1 VRGDGGGEGGPGP
14 DLDPQC
20 RGGVQGW
27 RRTRGRR
34 LARARTAP
42 LRWRRLPTR
51 SGPRSCGAIGDQREA
66 VRSGGR
72 ARHPCRHHSGE
83 RDLIQAEGGGRCGA
97 YRDGKTGKP
106 QRGLSR
112 PRRPT
117 GTGHRRPAIR
127 GRHRDGPRAAYSAPR
142 ACSSGGLRR
151 CRERRREG
159 STRLG
164 AAVTCSRWQGRR
176 PHESDSRW
184 RGRSSGTLTGPEQRC
199 RTGEVRS
206 SGLDSSLGRLRP
218 RKPLLTCEK

>member
-1 VRGDGGGEGGPGP
+1 MCVASHCSEVLGRVMFTTQRSSASQPSSAKARSQCGRSRVRGGQDVQQVRGDGGGEGGPGP

-42 LRWRRLPTR
+42 LRWPRLPTR

-142 ACSSGGLRR
+142 ACSSDGLRR

-164 AAVTCSRWQGRR
+164 AAVTRSR
-176 PHESDSRW
+176 
-184 RGRSSGTLTGPEQRC
+184 
-199 RTGEVRS
+199 
-206 SGLDSSLGRLRP
+206 
-218 RKPLLTCEK
+218 

>member
-1 VRGDGGGEGGPGP
+1 MAGIGRLDGWTDLLYACPRHLGEEEVRDSDSAESEAARMYSRCAATAARAGQAP
-14 DLDPQC
+14 DPEPKC
-20 RGGVQGW
+20 RGGVQGSAGHEVDGL
-27 RRTRGRR
+27 REPGQPRCGSHDCPRVAGRG
-34 LARARTAP
+34 AGQSA
-42 LRWRRLPTR
+42 
-51 SGPRSCGAIGDQREA
+51 GAAVGDQREA

-127 GRHRDGPRAAYSAPR
+127 GRHRDGPRAACSAPR
-142 ACSSGGLRR
+142 ACSSDGLRR

-164 AAVTCSRWQGRR
+164 TAVTRSR
-176 PHESDSRW
+176 
-184 RGRSSGTLTGPEQRC
+184 
-199 RTGEVRS
+199 
-206 SGLDSSLGRLRP
+206 
-218 RKPLLTCEK
+218 